1 MLRQRSRL
9 NGETKPVKRSFVSAP
24 SMVKS
29 CRPTK
34 SKAIRFKPSSL
45 LLMNWYFS
53 TARSGRIRSSPPGRI
68 SRAARI
74 RHNGTRRPEWPVLR
88 RFVQSGRQ
96 GNHSS
101 RHRHR
106 MSGPDR
112 LQRAR
117 QQTATGCEAVFSS
130 GYCKLWKFDTQGRS
144 LSKPESSGIASR
156 NRKRDSQKPV
166 RLFLDDKVEVVFKG
180 PNVPQRHAIP
190 SGRH

>member
-74 RHNGTRRPEWPVLR
+74 RAQWDKAARM
-88 RFVQSGRQ
+88 SGRQ

-130 GYCKLWKFDTQGRS
+130 GYWKLWKFDTQGRS

>member
-74 RHNGTRRPEWPVLR
+74 RAQWDKAARMAGPAS
-88 RFVQSGRQ
+88 VQSGRQ